1 MALPILVIEA
11 SMEAAFENRG
21 RRKGPPRQR
30 NWRRT
35 ERQRAR
41 PVPAALVQ
49 AGDAPQVLSEREES
63 IQFWRRLLGFAEGDG
78 IDVIDGYVGLSI
90 ATCDSQVEQLLA
102 SAEWLMR
109 RRLRQSWG
117 ALPPGDRHAIL
128 HVVRGFDPSR
138 PTIEVTEAQKG
149 GVAWLLAAMHWS
161 GCPHPAALRCEPLHP
176 PTGLV
181 RWLSIFDVRWQV
193 EGADEI
199 QVALVRRMAADEKRS
214 QWLIDEML
222 RGGLGVV
229 LLPELLRWE
238 PADHIAGRSDC

>member
-11 SMEAAFENRG
+11 STEVAFDNCARH
-21 RRKGPPRQR
+21 KGPPRQR
-30 NWRRT
+30 RWRRA
-35 ERQRAR
+35 EQPRAR
-41 PVPAALVQ
+41 PVADALVY
-49 AGDAPQVLSEREES
+49 AGDAPQVLREREES

-78 IDVIDGYVGLSI
+78 IDVIDGSATLSI
-90 ATCDSQVEQLLA
+90 AACDSQVEQLLA

-117 ALPPGDRHAIL
+117 ALPSGDRHALL
-128 HVVRGFDPSR
+128 HAMRGFDPSR

-161 GCPHPAALRCEPLHP
+161 GCRHPAALRCEPLHP

-181 RWLSIFDVRWQV
+181 RWLSMFDVRRQV
-193 EGADEI
+193 ECAGEI
-199 QVALVRRMAADEKRS
+199 QVALVRRMAAVEKRS

-222 RGGLGVV
+222 HRGSGVA
-229 LLPELLRWE
+229 LLPELLR
-238 PADHIAGRSDC
+238 